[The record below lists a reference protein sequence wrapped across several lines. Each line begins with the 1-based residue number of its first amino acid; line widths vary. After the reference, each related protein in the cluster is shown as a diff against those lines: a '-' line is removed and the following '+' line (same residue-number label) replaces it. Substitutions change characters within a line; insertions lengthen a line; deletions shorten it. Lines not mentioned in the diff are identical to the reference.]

1 MYITV
6 HIRRTKL
13 ELIRIS
19 SDKIKIS
26 LTKAELDAY
35 ELSVDSMDYG
45 RDETKEAF
53 RELFIEARE
62 QTGFEADGE
71 KVFVQ
76 IFRAK
81 NGGCEIFVSK
91 IGISHK
97 KALADKNVITEIFA
111 FESLDGLI
119 STCVSLKRCG
129 FNGSS
134 SAYAD
139 GERYYLMLCAPTD
152 LEIAYATEQGERVLL
167 PPIAYINEHF
177 DTIRASDAVDILSQY

>member
-45 RDETKEAF
+45 RDETKEVF

-91 IGISHK
+91 IGSHSRQMPEVK
-97 KALADKNVITEIFA
+97 SETKEIFA
-111 FESLDGLI
+111 FESQEELINACRALD
-119 STCVSLKRCG
+119 RCG
-129 FNGSS
+129 FRGASN
-134 SAYAD
+134 AYVE
-139 GERYYLMLCAPTD
+139 GESYYLLLYSPSE
-152 LEIAYATEQGERVLL
+152 LEAACVGEHGARILL
-167 PPIAYINEHF
+167 PSMAYINEHF
-177 DTIRASDAVDILSQY
+177 DIIRENDAVTVLSQY